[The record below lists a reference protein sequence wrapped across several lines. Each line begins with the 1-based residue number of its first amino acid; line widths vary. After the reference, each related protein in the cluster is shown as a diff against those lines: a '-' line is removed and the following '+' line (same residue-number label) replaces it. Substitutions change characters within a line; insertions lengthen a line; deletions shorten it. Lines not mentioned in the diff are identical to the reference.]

1 MINIVW
7 QGFPRFLVAFVI
19 KRLLYIE
26 FRVFRKKK
34 KRPRGAEKAHKG
46 YCILGGLGHDRG
58 SLCCDKAF

>member
-26 FRVFRKKK
+26 FKVFRNKKK
-34 KRPRGAEKAHKG
+34 GAGGAENAQKG
-46 YCILGGLGHDRG
+46 YYILGGLGRDSGFLCRDR
-58 SLCCDKAF
+58 AF